1 MAASKVDAHMKRMD
15 VEYISVREIHRLHIP
30 LGLEGCHAFTTKH
43 FSEQEPDRA
52 KRIPKVSL
60 FPLAFQRDTV
70 TNTDVSSTREGG
82 MDFYVPTSRLGFV
95 FSEIARSR
103 DVIGIIM
110 FSPTSI

>member
-82 MDFYVPTSRLGFV
+82 WISMFPLLDWVL
-95 FSEIARSR
+95 FSQKLLEAE
-103 DVIGIIM
+103 M
-110 FSPTSI
+110 